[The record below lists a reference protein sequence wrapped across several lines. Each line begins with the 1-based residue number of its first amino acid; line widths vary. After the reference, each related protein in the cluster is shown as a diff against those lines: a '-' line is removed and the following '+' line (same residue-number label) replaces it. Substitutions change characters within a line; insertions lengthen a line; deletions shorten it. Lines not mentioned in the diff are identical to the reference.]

1 MWLSEA
7 KKRTDTEYTDA
18 AVSISSDTVLDVLRP
33 ANILRLPKSG
43 EKQLVMN
50 CSDGSSVQLGVISD
64 EAPDGLSEG
73 EIYIETANAR
83 ITIKNNGAVNIEGS
97 VNISGSLTVNG
108 VSI

>member
-7 KKRTDTEYTDA
+7 KKRADTEYTDA
-18 AVSISSDTVLDVLRP
+18 AVSISSDTVSDILRP
-33 ANILRLPKSG
+33 ANILRLPKSD
-43 EKQLVMN
+43 ERQLVMH

-64 EAPDGLSEG
+64 DVPDGLSEG
-73 EIYIETANAR
+73 EIFIETANAK

>member
-7 KKRTDTEYTDA
+7 KKRADTECTDA
-18 AVSISSDTVLDVLRP
+18 AVRISSGETSDVLRP
-33 ANILRLPKSG
+33 ANILRMPKSG
-43 EKQLVMN
+43 EAQLVMS
-50 CSDGSSVQLGVISD
+50 CSDGSTVQLGVIGDSI
-64 EAPDGLSEG
+64 PDGLSEG
-73 EIYIETANAR
+73 ELYIETANAR

>member
-7 KKRTDTEYTDA
+7 KRRAETEYTDT
-18 AVSISSDTVLDVLRP
+18 AVSISADAVSDVLRP
-33 ANILRLPKSG
+33 ANILRLPKSD
-43 EKQLVMN
+43 ERQLVMK
-50 CSDGSSVQLGVISD
+50 CSDGSMVQLGVIND
-64 EAPDGLSEG
+64 NIPDGLSAG
-73 EIYIETANAR
+73 EIYIETANAK